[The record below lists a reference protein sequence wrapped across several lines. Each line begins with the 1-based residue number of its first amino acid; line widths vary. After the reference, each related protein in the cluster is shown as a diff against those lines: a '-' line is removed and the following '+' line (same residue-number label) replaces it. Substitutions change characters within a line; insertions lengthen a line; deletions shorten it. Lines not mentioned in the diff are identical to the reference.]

1 MTKRVKLIQQA
12 IAELMVNVKED
23 KIIEELF
30 QSLFS
35 RYSNG
40 CSTKFST
47 IRTFC
52 PLGYFLALGHILIL
66 GH

>member
-1 MTKRVKLIQQA
+1 
-12 IAELMVNVKED
+12 MVNVKED
-23 KIIEELF
+23 KIIEGLF

-40 CSTKFST
+40 CSIKFST

>member
-1 MTKRVKLIQQA
+1 MTKSVKLIQEA
-12 IAELMVNVKED
+12 ITEMMVNVKED
-23 KIIEELF
+23 KIIEEFF

-40 CSTKFST
+40 CSIKFRT

-66 GH
+66 GY